1 VDIDSLKKWDNPHI
15 IGLHYELD
23 LLAAK
28 DTLDEVSEVEIAD
41 WISSIDMEAKGSVR
55 LSIGIPSGLSI
66 SLLNRVFNKF
76 DLVFVHERGVPNIN
90 RVGNTYAS
98 ELNLNDE
105 KFVLSLKGTDFADRI
120 HLENYMASLY
130 TSLGLSNFAFS
141 DYSSLM
147 EIDYKTYEKG
157 KESDLQPGE
166 LVASVRD
173 QIYTSESNMSA
184 KQQKVII
191 VEPEIEKSQLDT
203 AQVVDV
209 VEPIN
214 EEVQI
219 DTVQLVDIVEP
230 EVEEVQIDTVQLV
243 DIVEPEVEEVKVD
256 TMQVEIADSVA
267 HDENMQTDDTAFVE
281 SLAETIDVLSDDVQ
295 KEMAD
300 SSSINS
306 QEMPIDTVQTNP
318 VSEVK
323 TTETQLSANE
333 TIYRIQVAASKVK
346 LKDEILESFKAEDI
360 REIKINDY
368 YKYTIGNY
376 KNRKEAS
383 KGLKEYKASSG
394 NTAAFLV
401 TY

>member
-1 VDIDSLKKWDNPHI
+1 MKHIPKGGQYPDVAADIDSLKKWDNPHI

-41 WISSIDMEAKGSVR
+41 WISSIDMESKGSVR

-76 DLVFVHERGVPNIN
+76 DLVFVHESGVPNIN

-105 KFVLSLKGTDFADRI
+105 KFVLALKGTDFADRI

-157 KESDLQPGE
+157 KKIDLQPGE

-173 QIYTSESNMSA
+173 QIYNSESEMNT
-184 KQQKVII
+184 KQQSTQI
-191 VEPEIEKSQLDT
+191 VEPNIEE
-203 AQVVDV
+203 AQT
-209 VEPIN
+209 
-214 EEVQI
+214 
-219 DTVQLVDIVEP
+219 DTVQVEVVDS
-230 EVEEVQIDTVQLV
+230 
-243 DIVEPEVEEVKVD
+243 
-256 TMQVEIADSVA
+256 IA
-267 HDENMQTDDTAFVE
+267 H
-281 SLAETIDVLSDDVQ
+281 
-295 KEMAD
+295 
-300 SSSINS
+300 
-306 QEMPIDTVQTNP
+306 
-318 VSEVK
+318 
-323 TTETQLSANE
+323 E
-333 TIYRIQVAASKVK
+333 TIYRIQIAASKVK
-346 LKDEILESFKAEDI
+346 LKDEILKSFKAENI

-368 YKYTIGNY
+368 YKYTIGNF

-383 KGLKEYKASSG
+383 EGLKEYKASSG